1 MPEGSYK
8 GLAGGE
14 KWGCGVAA
22 LIGVPLFL
30 FLLAVDAVGDCA
42 PDSGCTKGF
51 WTNVLLPSAIIATLV
66 FFGVRWAIGRARR

>member
-1 MPEGSYK
+1 MPKDSYN

-14 KWGCGVAA
+14 KWGCAVAA
-22 LIGVPLFL
+22 LVAVPLFL

-51 WTNVLLPSAIIATLV
+51 WTNVLLPSAMIVTLI
-66 FFGVRWAIGRARR
+66 FFGVRWAIGRARH